1 MKASETLSQED
12 FPFYDGA
19 PAEIKGTG
27 WLTIIASVLVALL
40 ALSLIPMR
48 SFPYNLVPTLLFV
61 GIPLLALR
69 VVAGQH
75 WSCLFRPLHLRSFVL
90 MLLFGLATLVGS
102 MAVGW
107 VLQRFFELHSNPV
120 ADEIAVMSAVRIGE
134 AFVATSIQLVGEEL
148 FGILPFLAVL
158 WLCVKHLH
166 LSRKLGILIAL
177 VVSGL
182 LFGAAHLPTYDWH
195 WAQSLIGV
203 GSARIILTLAY
214 ITTRNLWVSAGAHII
229 NDWAGF
235 IFVLELG
242 HVPINPEA

>member
-1 MKASETLSQED
+1 MKASGTLSGQD
-12 FPFYDGA
+12 LPFYDGM
-19 PAEIKGTG
+19 PVEIKGTG
-27 WLTIIASVLVALL
+27 WLVLVASVLVAFL
-40 ALSLIPMR
+40 ALTLSPLR

-61 GIPLLALR
+61 CIPLLALR
-69 VVAGQH
+69 VVAGRR
-75 WSCLFRPLHLRSFVL
+75 WTCLFRPLHLRSFVL
-90 MLLFGLATLVGS
+90 MLLFGLATLAGS

-120 ADEIAVMSAVRIGE
+120 ADEIAAMSAVQIGE
-134 AFVATSIQLVGEEL
+134 AFIATSIQLVGEEM

-158 WLCVKHLH
+158 WLCMKHLH
-166 LSRKLGILIAL
+166 MSRRSGILIAL

-182 LFGAAHLPTYDWH
+182 LFGAAHLPTYGWH
-195 WAQSLIGV
+195 WAQSLIGI

-214 ITTRNLWVSAGAHII
+214 IATRSLWVSAGAHII

-242 HVPINPEA
+242 HVPITPEA

>member
-1 MKASETLSQED
+1 MKASRTLSGRD
-12 FPFYDGA
+12 LPFYDGM
-19 PAEIKGTG
+19 PVEIEVRG
-27 WLTIIASVLVALL
+27 WLVLVASVLVAFLVL
-40 ALSLIPMR
+40 TLIPLR

-69 VVAGQH
+69 VVAGRR
-75 WSCLFRPLHLRSFVL
+75 WTCLFRPLHLRSFVL
-90 MLLFGLATLVGS
+90 MLLFGLATLAGS

-107 VLQRFFELHSNPV
+107 VLQKFFELHSNPV
-120 ADEIAVMSAVRIGE
+120 ADEIAAMSAVQIGE
-134 AFVATSIQLVGEEL
+134 AFIATSIQLVGEEL
-148 FGILPFLAVL
+148 FGIFPFLAVL

-166 LSRKLGILIAL
+166 ISRKIGILIAL
-177 VVSGL
+177 VVSGI

-195 WAQSLIGV
+195 WAQSLIGI

-214 ITTRNLWVSAGAHII
+214 VATRNLWVSAGAHII

-242 HVPINPEA
+242 HVPITPEA